1 MTKTTTT
8 PAILEAVRT
17 MPQTDFEAKA
27 SELLAEASAA
37 LLALET
43 MRTARKTEA

>member
-1 MTKTTTT
+1 MGAGEGKVTLC
-8 PAILEAVRT
+8 A
-17 MPQTDFEAKA
+17 EAKA

>member
-1 MTKTTTT
+1 MTKKTTTT
-8 PAILEAVRT
+8 ANLEAIRT
-17 MPQTDFEAKA
+17 MPQEAYEAKA

-43 MRTARKTEA
+43 MRQARKTEA